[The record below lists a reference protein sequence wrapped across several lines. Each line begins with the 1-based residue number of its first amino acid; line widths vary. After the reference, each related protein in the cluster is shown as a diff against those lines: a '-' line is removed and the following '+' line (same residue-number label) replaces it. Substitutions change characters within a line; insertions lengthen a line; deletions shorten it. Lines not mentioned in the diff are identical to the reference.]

1 MGMMKYFY
9 AQAIENLRMQAAQ
22 IENTYAAA
30 QRLLEA
36 NRAFLQK
43 SVNAWAEFLMK
54 TMVSYY
60 RQRPEQCAAQPS
72 QESIEES
79 EFLRAAS
86 TVIRDHAEALRELS
100 KH

>member
-1 MGMMKYFY
+1 MGMMKYLC
-9 AQAIENLRMQAAQ
+9 AQVIENLRMQASQ
-22 IENTYAAA
+22 TESTYAAA

-43 SVNAWAEFLMK
+43 SMNAWAEFLVNC
-54 TMVSYY
+54 MVPYY
-60 RQRPEQCAAQPS
+60 RWRLEQPAARPTEA
-72 QESIEES
+72 SIEES